1 MEQGTAEDLR
11 EEPKGRLEDR
21 REGDQV
27 VDSVLPE
34 DRAPAPGRPSPGPGG
49 EVFSFAQAK
58 KLYEEA
64 PEGAYKKA
72 LRTVL
77 ALHAMI
83 LEAST
88 TEQGRALWRRDRDL
102 PHVLRE
108 LSRLFEK
115 EHGGKPDLFGE
126 VRDV

>member
-1 MEQGTAEDLR
+1 
-11 EEPKGRLEDR
+11 
-21 REGDQV
+21 
-27 VDSVLPE
+27 
-34 DRAPAPGRPSPGPGG
+34 
-49 EVFSFAQAK
+49 
-58 KLYEEA
+58 
-64 PEGAYKKA
+64 
-72 LRTVL
+72 
-77 ALHAMI
+77 MI

-88 TEQGRALWRRDRDL
+88 TERGRVLWRRDRDL